1 MSRSIPT
8 AVTAELSLRMV
19 VDYDR
24 TIEVPCE
31 FEYRSDEPYAVRAT
45 FHTGSADIEWMFAR
59 DLILEGLQ
67 RPSGEGDVVIW
78 PEQHQGDAPL
88 VLLALNSPSGQAVL
102 ECDRPHI
109 EHFVKRTFDI
119 VAVGDEASTVGI
131 DRCIELILGE
141 GLREV

>member
-19 VDYDR
+19 VEHDR

-31 FEYRSDEPYAVRAT
+31 FEYRSEEPFAVRAT
-45 FHTGSADIEWMFAR
+45 FRVGLSDIEWMFAR

-78 PEQHQGDAPL
+78 PEHQGDVPL

-102 ECDRPHI
+102 ECDRAHI
-109 EHFVKRTFDI
+109 EHFMKRTFDI
-119 VAVGDEASTVGI
+119 VAVGDEGSMVGV
-131 DRCIELILGE
+131 DRCIDLILGE
-141 GLREV
+141 DLKEV

>member
-1 MSRSIPT
+1 MSSSIPT

-19 VDYDR
+19 VDSDR
-24 TIEVPCE
+24 TIEVPCD

-45 FHTGSADIEWMFAR
+45 FRTGAADIEWMFAR

-78 PEQHQGDAPL
+78 PEHQGDVPL
-88 VLLALNSPSGQAVL
+88 VLLALNSPTGQAVL
-102 ECDRPHI
+102 ECDRAHI

-119 VAVGDEASTVGI
+119 VAVGEEGATAGV
-131 DRCIELILGE
+131 DRCIDLILGE
-141 GLREV
+141 GLTEV